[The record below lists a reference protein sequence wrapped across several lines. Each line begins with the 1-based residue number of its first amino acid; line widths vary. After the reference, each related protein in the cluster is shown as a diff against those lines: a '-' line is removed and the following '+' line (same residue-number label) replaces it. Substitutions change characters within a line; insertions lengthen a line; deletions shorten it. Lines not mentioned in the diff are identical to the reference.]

1 DGEPLV
7 IDGVLGALRRR
18 PAIGELRSN
27 VHLGGKPEPVACTPE
42 LLALAHRAGPAL
54 MALGASFVGL
64 DCIGDR
70 VVEANVCAP
79 GGLIDM
85 DGYYKLPFLD
95 TALDRLTK

>member
-1 DGEPLV
+1 M
-7 IDGVLGALRRR
+7 
-18 PAIGELRSN
+18 
-27 VHLGGKPEPVACTPE
+27 ACTPE